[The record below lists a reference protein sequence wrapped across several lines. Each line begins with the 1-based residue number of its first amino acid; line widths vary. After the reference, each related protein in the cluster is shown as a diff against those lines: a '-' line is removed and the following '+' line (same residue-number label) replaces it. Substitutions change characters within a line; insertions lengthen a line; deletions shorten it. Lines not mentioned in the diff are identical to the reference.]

1 MAISITCIDTLHYTP
16 TITALKHTIK
26 TLGDKVTKVYWFSD
40 IDFPDEIDI
49 PVTWVI
55 IPKIKVYNNDYSF
68 VTLKLCPEV
77 CIEDFNLI
85 IHGDGFAVNPEAWT
99 DEFLNYDYIGARWGD
114 DMVGN
119 GGFCLRSRKLYD
131 AFVDMK
137 IKNLTSDYPQYMND
151 VACYVIN
158 DAGEKWIP
166 EDNIICKI
174 HRSTLEQKYGIK
186 FAPPELADRFSIEHN
201 PSSFWLG
208 KSLGFHG
215 KHGIAEHYGV
225 KL

>member
-1 MAISITCIDTLHYTP
+1 MAIGITCIDTLHYKP
-16 TITALKHTIK
+16 TIDALKRTIQ
-26 TLGDKVTKVYWFSD
+26 TLGDKITRVYWFSD
-40 IDFPDEIDI
+40 IDFPEDI
-49 PVTWVI
+49 GVPVTWIV
-55 IPKIKVYNNDYSF
+55 IPKIQIYNDDYSH

-77 CIEDFNLI
+77 CTEEYNLI
-85 IHGDGFAVNPEAWT
+85 IHGDGFAVNADAWT

-114 DMVGN
+114 GLVGN

-131 AFVDMK
+131 VFLSLKM
-137 IKNLTSDYPQYMND
+137 KNLSSDYMEYMND
-151 VACYVIN
+151 ISAYVI
-158 DAGEKWIP
+158 DGEGKKWIP

-174 HRSTLEQKYGIK
+174 HRYTLESIYGIK

-201 PSSFWLG
+201 YSSPWLG

-215 KHGIAEHYGV
+215 KHDIAEYYGV

>member
-16 TITALKHTIK
+16 TVEALKRTIK

-40 IDFPDEIDI
+40 IDIPEDVGV

-55 IPKIKVYNNDYSF
+55 IQKIKEYNNDYSY

-77 CIEDFNLI
+77 CVEDYNLI
-85 IHGDGFAVNPEAWT
+85 IHADGFAVNSEAWT

-114 DMVGN
+114 GMVGN

-131 AFVDMK
+131 AFINMK
-137 IKNLTSDYPQYMND
+137 IKNLTSDYSQYMND

-158 DAGEKWIP
+158 DLGEKWIP

-174 HRSTLEQKYGIK
+174 HKGVLEHQYGIK
-186 FAPPELADRFSIEHN
+186 FAPVEIADRFSIEYDYG
-201 PSSFWLG
+201 SGWLG

-215 KHGIAEHYGV
+215 KHGVAEHYGV